1 MLLTDTETKDGL
13 PMQFLDRLNIC
24 SSEMDLQSGRYDA
37 ALRENLLQDVTLSEP
52 ATPHQDDGSTAK
64 IGTELKSLA
73 RLSAPVIVQ
82 LTAQYA
88 ISVVNQLFIGH
99 LGARPLAA
107 AAIGNT
113 VRPTAQHAVVYRF
126 DLFVRHTAPDMSIV
140 PLHRSGSISAGIF
153 CWESLRPWTP
163 SAVKHMAKGT
173 PTPS

>member
-1 MLLTDTETKDGL
+1 
-13 PMQFLDRLNIC
+13 
-24 SSEMDLQSGRYDA
+24 MDAQSGRYDA
-37 ALRENLLQDVTLSEP
+37 ALRESLLQDVTLSEP
-52 ATPHQDDGSTAK
+52 PTPHQDDTSTAK

-113 VRPTAQHAVVYRF
+113 VRPTAQHVVVHSTHFSGTQRRLCSLFPCFAVVQF
-126 DLFVRHTAPDMSIV
+126 LLV
-140 PLHRSGSISAGIF
+140 LSAG
-153 CWESLRPWTP
+153 SLYGP
-163 SAVKHMAKGT
+163 
-173 PTPS
+173 